1 MMHHISFFF
10 LCYNMCHQRTQ
21 SCLVRF
27 YASYEIA
34 EILNYENRRVRII
47 TILLKEKS
55 IWWKDIGL
63 PTEND
68 KWRSKLWTQMLS
80 RCHLQCSPQS
90 AGWQKPRRGRVK
102 CNIDASFSTSMNRCG
117 IGISIRDKEG
127 QLVCAKTL
135 WFSLMC
141 SVDVGEAL
149 GLYHAMWWANE

>member
-1 MMHHISFFF
+1 
-10 LCYNMCHQRTQ
+10 
-21 SCLVRF
+21 
-27 YASYEIA
+27 
-34 EILNYENRRVRII
+34 
-47 TILLKEKS
+47 
-55 IWWKDIGL
+55 
-63 PTEND
+63 
-68 KWRSKLWTQMLS
+68 
-80 RCHLQCSPQS
+80 
-90 AGWQKPRRGRVK
+90 VK